1 MSKKKKTLVCFVLDE
16 TGSMEQYKQVTI
28 SGYNEFIDRL
38 RDEKDFA
45 MMLTRFN
52 SASIEIGEP
61 EPIKDATK
69 LTNET
74 YNPDHLTPL
83 YDAVAETI
91 LKAEKVA
98 EGRAVLIV
106 IMTDGLENASREHTR
121 EGVFKLI
128 EKKEEDGWQFAYLGA
143 NQDAYAEGQKL
154 GIATG
159 STMNYGQTKTVE
171 TFNAM
176 ADSSRRYSR
185 RGSVA
190 DQDFFK
196 DVDEDSLLDE
206 DDKRRKDPN
215 IH

>member
-16 TGSMEQYKQVTI
+16 TGSMERYKLVTI
-28 SGYNEFIDRL
+28 SGYNEYIDQL
-38 RDEKDFA
+38 RDEKNFS

-61 EPIKDATK
+61 EPINDATK

-74 YNPDHLTPL
+74 YNPDNLTPL
-83 YDAVAETI
+83 YDAVAATI
-91 LKAEKVA
+91 IKAEKVA
-98 EGRAVLIV
+98 EGRAILIV
-106 IMTDGLENASREHTR
+106 IMTDGLENASREYTR
-121 EGVFKLI
+121 EDVFKMI
-128 EKKEEDGWQFAYLGA
+128 AKKEADGWQFAYLGA
-143 NQDAYAEGQKL
+143 NQDAYTEGQKL
-154 GIATG
+154 GVASG

-176 ADSSRRYSR
+176 ADSSRRYSQ

-190 DQDFFK
+190 APDFFS

-206 DDKRRKDPN
+206 NDKRKEDPN